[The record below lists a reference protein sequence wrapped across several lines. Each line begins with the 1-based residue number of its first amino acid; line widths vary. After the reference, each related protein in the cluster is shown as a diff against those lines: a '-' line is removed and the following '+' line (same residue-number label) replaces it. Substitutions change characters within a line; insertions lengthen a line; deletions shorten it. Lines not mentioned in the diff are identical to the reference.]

1 MLREET
7 HATPASESAIELRS
21 IVFIGFMG
29 AGKSK
34 VGRLVAERLGIPFVD
49 TDDLIE
55 VRTGRSIADIFST
68 DGEAAFRCI
77 ETEMIAEALSGER
90 KVIALGGG
98 AATRDENWE
107 IIERA
112 DAFSVYLKAS
122 PNTILE
128 RVADHTHR
136 PLLAGLTR
144 GEMLTKITAMLA
156 DREPKYERA
165 QLVIPTD
172 NTIDKHAMAER
183 VFEILRKAA
192 TA

>member
-1 MLREET
+1 
-7 HATPASESAIELRS
+7 
-21 IVFIGFMG
+21 MG

-34 VGRLVAERLGIPFVD
+34 VGRLVAERLSIPFVD

-55 VRTGRSIADIFST
+55 ARTGRSIADIFST
-68 DGEAAFRCI
+68 DGEAEFRRS
-77 ETEMIAEALSGER
+77 ETDVIIDALSGDR

-107 IIERA
+107 IIDRTG
-112 DAFSVYLKAS
+112 AFTVYLKAS

-144 GEMLTKITAMLA
+144 DEMLAKITRMLA
-156 DREPKYERA
+156 EREPQYERA

-183 VFEILRKAA
+183 VFDILCKAT

>member
-1 MLREET
+1 
-7 HATPASESAIELRS
+7 
-21 IVFIGFMG
+21 MG

-34 VGRLVAERLGIPFVD
+34 VGRLVAEQLTIPFVD

-55 VRTGRSIADIFST
+55 ARTGRSIADIFST
-68 DGEAAFRCI
+68 DGEAAFRRI
-77 ETEMIAEALSGER
+77 ETEAIVEALSGDQ

-98 AATRDENWE
+98 AATREENWE

-112 DAFSVYLKAS
+112 GAFTVYLKAS
-122 PNTILE
+122 PSTILE

-144 GEMLTKITAMLA
+144 DEMLAKITRMLA
-156 DREPKYERA
+156 EREPRYERA
-165 QLVIPTD
+165 RLVIPTN

-183 VFEILRKAA
+183 VFEILRKAT